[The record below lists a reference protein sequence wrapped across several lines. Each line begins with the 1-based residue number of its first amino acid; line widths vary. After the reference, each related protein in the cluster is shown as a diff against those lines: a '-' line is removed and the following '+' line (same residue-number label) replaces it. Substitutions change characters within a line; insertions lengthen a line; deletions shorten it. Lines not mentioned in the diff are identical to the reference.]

1 MTKDLIEKTLNKKLI
16 YKGKFTELFCDE
28 VELPNGSSATR
39 EYLNHHGAAAVLP
52 FIGKE
57 NIVLVKQYR
66 YAIGKVTYEIPAGK
80 IDSGETPIECIT
92 RELEEE
98 TGYIA
103 KKFELLLSF
112 YPIMAL
118 SNELVHIFSAFDL
131 EEGSL
136 NPDKDEFV
144 GKKIVTLKNAL
155 GMIKDGQIKDSKT
168 IISLLYFCS
177 TRKL

>member
-1 MTKDLIEKTLNKKLI
+1 MSKDLIEKTLNKKLI

-28 VELPNGSSATR
+28 VQLPNGNSATR
-39 EYLNHHGAAAVLP
+39 EYINHPGAATVLP
-52 FIGKE
+52 FIDKE

-80 IDSGETPIECIT
+80 IDAGETPIECIT

-112 YPIMAL
+112 YPTAAL
-118 SNELVHIFSAFDL
+118 SNELLHIFSAFNL
-131 EEGSL
+131 EEGNF
-136 NPDKDEFV
+136 NPDEDEFV
-144 GKKIVTLKNAL
+144 DKEIVNFKSAL
-155 GMIKDGQIKDSKT
+155 DMIKDGQIKDSKT
-168 IISLLYFCS
+168 IISLLYFS
-177 TRKL
+177 SLPK